1 MSKEAQHSPKPDI
14 YVLKAIGASGLLHK
28 PLVFAQVEMPEWTKR
43 VEQRVEDPRD
53 TDEAYL
59 QTLVKNCLVDR
70 CEDYNSLTV

>member
-1 MSKEAQHSPKPDI
+1 
-14 YVLKAIGASGLLHK
+14 
-28 PLVFAQVEMPEWTKR
+28 MPEWTKR

-70 CEDYNSLTV
+70 CEDYKSLTI